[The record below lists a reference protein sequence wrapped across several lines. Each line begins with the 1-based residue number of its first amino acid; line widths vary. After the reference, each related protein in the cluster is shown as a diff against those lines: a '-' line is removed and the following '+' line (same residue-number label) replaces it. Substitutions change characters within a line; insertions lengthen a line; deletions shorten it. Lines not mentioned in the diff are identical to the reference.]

1 MPGCARLLIL
11 TKQFFILHIMKK
23 FTVLTILYTI
33 VLASS
38 AHAQRYDYV
47 QQGEF
52 GITAG
57 AAHYFGDINT
67 RAALNR
73 PKPALGLFFRKQFG
87 NYVGLRIAAHYAQ
100 LGYSDT
106 YSKNDYQKARN
117 LSFNSNIW
125 EVALQGDFNFF
136 KFIPG
141 DPDHLFTPYV
151 TLGIGA
157 FSYDPYAY
165 LDGKKE
171 FLRPLGTEGQ
181 AIGYKG
187 RKQYGTMAFCF
198 PLGVGV
204 KYNISDK
211 MNISFEVAQRFTT
224 TDYLDDVSTTYIGAN
239 NFLPNLPNG
248 EHTTAYKL
256 QDRSY
261 ELDPSSPLGTEGRQ
275 RGFSKQRDQ
284 YIFAE
289 IGISFNISTYRCPS
303 AN

>member
-1 MPGCARLLIL
+1 M
-11 TKQFFILHIMKK
+11 MKLK
-23 FTVLTILYTI
+23 VLTVLFII
-33 VLASS
+33 VLATKTN
-38 AHAQRYDYV
+38 AQRYEYV

-87 NYVGLRIAAHYAQ
+87 NYVGMRVAAHYAQ
-100 LGYSDT
+100 LGYSDV
-106 YSKNDYQKARN
+106 YSKNDYQKTRN

-125 EVALQGDFNFF
+125 ELAVQGDFNFF

-141 DPDHLFTPYV
+141 DPDYLFTPYI
-151 TLGIGA
+151 TLGAGV
-157 FSYDPYAY
+157 FTYDPYTY
-165 LDGKKE
+165 LGGKKE

-181 AIGYKG
+181 VIGYNG
-187 RKQYGTMAFCF
+187 RKQYSTMAFCF
-198 PLGVGV
+198 PLGAGV
-204 KYNISDK
+204 KYNISEK
-211 MNISFEVAQRFTT
+211 INLSFEISQRFTN
-224 TDYLDDVSTTYIGAN
+224 TDYLDDVSSTYIGASR
-239 NFLPNLPNG
+239 FTLLPNG
-248 EHTTAYKL
+248 LPSTAALL

-261 ELDPSSPLGTEGRQ
+261 ELDPNNLLGVEGRQ
-275 RGFSKQRDQ
+275 RGFSKQKDQ

-289 IGISFNISTYRCPS
+289 IGISLNISSYRCPS